1 MWPNPQET
9 ADLVAFT
16 EEILNENLHFF
27 AQWLLLILVLFLVI
41 ALKDIF
47 IFTTIAFGKE
57 SKERIILIVF
67 CPNKSYSVVDF
78 ELLFSLGWMFNRI
91 TFLTIFPQILVISF
105 HTSNKLS
112 QWAVYNIYETI
123 YLAVTL

>member
-112 QWAVYNIYETI
+112 QWAIYNIYETI